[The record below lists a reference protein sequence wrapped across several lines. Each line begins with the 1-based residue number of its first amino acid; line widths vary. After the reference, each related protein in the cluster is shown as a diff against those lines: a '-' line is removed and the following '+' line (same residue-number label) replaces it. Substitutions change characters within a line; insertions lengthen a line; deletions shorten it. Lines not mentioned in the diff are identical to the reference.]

1 MSDEKPP
8 VTEGEKPQ
16 SPAVVKSATDTKAK
30 PKRQPPAKPSGK
42 TAATPVEKAV
52 ENAVEIKLETRV
64 ENPRPKWK
72 LRKWT
77 LLMMPSRFLAGW
89 TERLR
94 QWAWKRHCRARLR
107 RMTWGA

>member
-64 ENPRPKWK
+64 ENPGGKSTAQVETPK
-72 LRKWT
+72 RDFVDDAF
-77 LLMMPSRFLAGW
+77 SVFGW
-89 TERLR
+89 VD
-94 QWAWKRHCRARLR
+94 
-107 RMTWGA
+107 